1 MTSSRI
7 FLLGLLL
14 PVLLIAAGCGSS
26 IPDDP
31 SEPEGITLNK
41 GDFLV
46 TDTYYGALFRVDPAT
61 GNRDVVSSQL
71 SGIPRQMAV
80 DADGTILI
88 ALSDDWL
95 PVIIRVSPSSGLLSI
110 VSSGGSDLDSTV
122 PFIGDGGRFRA
133 PFGLV
138 REASGQI
145 LVGNQS
151 VAVIHRVD
159 PVSGDRSVVSGRTR
173 GAGPPI
179 FGPIQQ
185 FARESGGTL
194 LITVPSTIDS
204 AGAIMRIDPV
214 TGDRTMLSSASTG
227 SGPTFGTPVGIALD
241 LDGDIFVTDPV
252 LSTIFRIDPVSGNR
266 TVISN
271 SVTGEGEMLF
281 NPRGLAFDSEGFL
294 YVADESLILKVDVE
308 NGNRT
313 VVSSPSIGTG
323 PALAK
328 AEVIVVFALP

>member
-133 PFGLV
+133 PFGLI
-138 REASGQI
+138 REASGQL

-151 VAVIHRVD
+151 VAAIHRVD
-159 PVSGDRSVVSGRTR
+159 PVSGDRTVVSDRPR

-194 LITVPSTIDS
+194 LITVASTADS
-204 AGAIMRIDPV
+204 AGAIMRVDPT
-214 TGDRTMLSSASTG
+214 TGDRTVLSSGSTG
-227 SGPTFGTPVGIALD
+227 AGPTFGTPVGIALD
-241 LDGDIFVTDPV
+241 PGGNIFVTDPII
-252 LSTIFRIDPVSGNR
+252 STLFRVDPVTGDR
-266 TVISN
+266 TVVSG
-271 SVTGEGEMLF
+271 STVGEGEALF
-281 NPRGLAFDSEGFL
+281 NPHGLAFDSEGRLF
-294 YVADESLILKVDVE
+294 VADESLILQVDLD

-313 VVSSPSIGTG
+313 VVSAPTVGTG
-323 PALAK
+323 PAFQQ
-328 AEVIVVFALP
+328 AEDIVTFVLP